1 MLINLYIKNLAVV
14 EKATL
19 DFGKG
24 MNLFTGE
31 TGAGKSIIIGAIN
44 FIIGGRCSKNMVRAG
59 EKKAVVVA
67 TFQDLSDDVRD
78 FAKSQD
84 WDISDDQLII
94 QRDLFAD
101 GRTLS
106 KVNGMPVN
114 VSILR
119 QLGDFLVNIHGQ
131 RDSQILLFPEK
142 HLNILD
148 NYGDLN
154 EILAKYQYHFE
165 RLKKINSE
173 LSKIKSDQAT
183 KSEQIESISDQIR
196 EIQQAAIE
204 EGEDVELESESRSI
218 KNSAKILENLSLA
231 HEILVGNDESSGAVD
246 MLNDACLRLETAA
259 EYYDD
264 VSNWAEKLRG
274 LLFEVQEISYEIG
287 NKCQNLD
294 FNPNKL
300 DLIESRL
307 DEIFKIKRKYG
318 PSISDVNN
326 RLNFLES
333 ELEKIELYDVRQNE
347 LIVSQ
352 KSEAKCLKDL
362 GEELSQKRRAVA
374 SKFIRAVSDEL
385 AFLDMQGVK
394 FEVNIF
400 PSKDKMCGMECVEF
414 LISTNAGEPPKPI
427 GKIASGGELSRIMLA
442 IKNVLAQKDRVS
454 TLIFDEIDTGVSGS
468 AAQKIGLKL
477 RQVSKNRQ
485 VFCVTHLA
493 QIAALADSHFKIFKK
508 TLNGRTFAE
517 VSELD
522 ERGRVEEVARIMAAG
537 SITNLNLQ
545 TAREMIEKGRKT

>member
-44 FIIGGRCSKNMVRAG
+44 FIIGGRSSKNMVRAG

-119 QLGDFLVNIHGQ
+119 QLGGFLVNIHGQ

-183 KSEQIESISDQIR
+183 KSEQIESISEQIR

-246 MLNDACLRLETAA
+246 MLNNACLRLETAA

>member
-44 FIIGGRCSKNMVRAG
+44 FIIGGRSSKNMVRAG

-67 TFQDLSDDVRD
+67 TFQDLSEDVRD
-78 FAKSQD
+78 FASAQD

-94 QRDLFAD
+94 QRDIYAD
-101 GRTLS
+101 GRTMS
-106 KVNGMPVN
+106 RVNGMPVN
-114 VSILR
+114 VSVLR
-119 QLGDFLVNIHGQ
+119 QLGGFLVNIHGQ

-173 LSKIKSDQAT
+173 LSKIKADQAA

-204 EGEDVELESESRSI
+204 DGEDVELESESRSI

-246 MLNDACLRLETAA
+246 MLNDASSRLATAA

-264 VSNWAEKLRG
+264 VSDLAEKLRG

-352 KSEAKCLKDL
+352 KSETKCLKNL
-362 GEELSQKRRAVA
+362 GEELSQKRRAVV
-374 SKFIRAVSDEL
+374 SKFVKAVSDEL

-427 GKIASGGELSRIMLA
+427 GKIASGGELSRIMLS

-477 RQVSKNRQ
+477 KQVSKNRQ

-508 TLNGRTFAE
+508 TLNGRSFAE

-545 TAREMIEKGRKT
+545 TAREMIEKGRKS

>member
-14 EKATL
+14 AKATL

-24 MNLFTGE
+24 MNLVTGE

-67 TFQDLSDDVRD
+67 TFQDLSEDVRD

-94 QRDLFAD
+94 QRDIYAD

-119 QLGDFLVNIHGQ
+119 QLGGFLVNIHGQ

-173 LSKIKSDQAT
+173 LIKIKSDQAA
-183 KSEQIESISDQIR
+183 KSEQIESISEQIR

-246 MLNDACLRLETAA
+246 MLNDACSRLETAA

-264 VSNWAEKLRG
+264 VSVLAEKLRG

-326 RLNFLES
+326 
-333 ELEKIELYDVRQNE
+333 
-347 LIVSQ
+347 SQ
-352 KSEAKCLKDL
+352 KSETKCLKDL

-374 SKFIRAVSDEL
+374 SKFVRAVSDEL

-400 PSKDKMCGMECVEF
+400 PSKDKVCGMECVEF
-414 LISTNAGEPPKPI
+414 WISTNAGEPPKPI

-477 RQVSKNRQ
+477 KQVSQNRQ

-508 TLNGRTFAE
+508 TLNGRSFAQ

-522 ERGRVEEVARIMAAG
+522 EPGRVEEVARIMAAG

-545 TAREMIEKGRKT
+545 TAREMIEKGRKS

>member
-67 TFQDLSDDVRD
+67 TFQDLSEDVRD

-119 QLGDFLVNIHGQ
+119 QLGGFLVNIHGQ

-173 LSKIKSDQAT
+173 LIKIKSDQAA
-183 KSEQIESISDQIR
+183 KSEQIESISGQIR

-264 VSNWAEKLRG
+264 VSVLAEKLRG

-352 KSEAKCLKDL
+352 KSETKCLKDL

-374 SKFIRAVSDEL
+374 SKFVRAVSDEL

-400 PSKDKMCGMECVEF
+400 PSKDKVCGMECVEF

-477 RQVSKNRQ
+477 KQVSKNRQ

-508 TLNGRTFAE
+508 TLNGRSFAE

-522 ERGRVEEVARIMAAG
+522 EPGRVEEVARIMAAG

-545 TAREMIEKGRKT
+545 TAREMIEKGRKS

>member
-246 MLNDACLRLETAA
+246 MLNNACLRLETAA

-374 SKFIRAVSDEL
+374 SKFVRAVSDEL

-400 PSKDKMCGMECVEF
+400 PSKDKMCGMECAEF

>member
-67 TFQDLSDDVRD
+67 TFQDLSDDVRN
-78 FAKSQD
+78 FAKSHD

-94 QRDLFAD
+94 QRDISIE
-101 GRTLS
+101 GKTMSR
-106 KVNGMPVN
+106 VNGMPVN
-114 VSILR
+114 VSVLR
-119 QLGDFLVNIHGQ
+119 QLGGFLVNIHGQ
-131 RDSQILLFPEK
+131 RDSQILLTPEK

-148 NYGDLN
+148 NYGNLN
-154 EILAKYQYHFE
+154 EILDKYQYHYE

-173 LSKIKSDQAT
+173 LNKIKSDQAA
-183 KSEQIESISDQIR
+183 KFEQVERISEQIC
-196 EIQQAAIE
+196 EIQQANLE
-204 EGEDVELESESRSI
+204 EGEDVELEGELRSI
-218 KNSAKILENLSLA
+218 KNSAKILENLNFA

-246 MLNDACLRLETAA
+246 MLSDASSHLETAA
-259 EYYDD
+259 EYCDD
-264 VSNWAEKLRG
+264 VSALAEKLRG
-274 LLFEVQEISYEIG
+274 LLFEVQEISYDIG
-287 NKCQNLD
+287 NKCEYLD

-300 DLIESRL
+300 DLIETRL

-318 PSISDVNN
+318 PSISDVKTK
-326 RLNFLES
+326 LNFLKS
-333 ELEKIELYDVRQNE
+333 ELEKTELYDVRQNE

-352 KSEAKCLKDL
+352 KSEMECLKNL
-362 GEELSQKRRAVA
+362 GQELSQKRRAVV
-374 SKFIRAVSDEL
+374 SKFVRAVSDEL

-394 FEVNIF
+394 FEVDIF
-400 PSKDKMCGMECVEF
+400 PSKDKMCGLECVEF
-414 LISTNAGEPPKPI
+414 LISTNVGEPPKPI
-427 GKIASGGELSRIMLA
+427 CKIASGGELSRIMLS
-442 IKNVLAQKDRVS
+442 IKNVLARKDRVP

-477 RQVSKNRQ
+477 KQVSKNTQ
-485 VFCVTHLA
+485 IFCVTHLA

-508 TLNGRTFAE
+508 TLNGRSCAE
-517 VSELD
+517 VLELD
-522 ERGRVEEVARIMAAG
+522 ESGRVEEVARIMAAG

-545 TAREMIEKGRKT
+545 TAREMIEKGRKS

>member
-67 TFQDLSDDVRD
+67 TFQDLSEDVRD

-119 QLGDFLVNIHGQ
+119 QLGGFLVNIHGQ

-173 LSKIKSDQAT
+173 LIKIKSDQAA
-183 KSEQIESISDQIR
+183 KSEQIESISEQIR

-264 VSNWAEKLRG
+264 VSVLAEKLRG

-352 KSEAKCLKDL
+352 KSETKCLKDL

-374 SKFIRAVSDEL
+374 SKFVRAVSDEL

-477 RQVSKNRQ
+477 KQVSKNRQ

-508 TLNGRTFAE
+508 TLNGRSFAE

-522 ERGRVEEVARIMAAG
+522 EPGRVEEVARIMAAG

-545 TAREMIEKGRKT
+545 TAREMIEKGRKS

>member
-67 TFQDLSDDVRD
+67 TLQDLSEDVRD

-94 QRDLFAD
+94 QRDIYAD

-119 QLGDFLVNIHGQ
+119 QLGGFLVNIHGQ

-173 LSKIKSDQAT
+173 LIKIKSDQAA
-183 KSEQIESISDQIR
+183 KSEQIESISEQIR

-246 MLNDACLRLETAA
+246 MLNDACSRLETAA

-264 VSNWAEKLRG
+264 VSVLAEKLRG

-352 KSEAKCLKDL
+352 KSETKCLKDL

-374 SKFIRAVSDEL
+374 SKFVRAVSDEL

-400 PSKDKMCGMECVEF
+400 PSKDKVCGMECVEF
-414 LISTNAGEPPKPI
+414 WISTNAGEPPKPI

-477 RQVSKNRQ
+477 KQVSKNRQ

-508 TLNGRTFAE
+508 TLNGRSFAQ

-522 ERGRVEEVARIMAAG
+522 EPGRVEEVARIMAAG

-545 TAREMIEKGRKT
+545 TAREMIEKGRKS